1 MSRAEPTKGQSPAR
15 LRAEA
20 RPVANLTAAERAR
33 MFEIMSGHF
42 ENVAQARFL
51 ADLDEK
57 DVVVVMSDNARDEL
71 CGFATIGRLT
81 ATVDGQTITAL
92 FAGDT
97 VIEPEFWGE
106 SAWLSVWAQYAF
118 AQADRLSPTPLYWLL
133 CTATH
138 RSYRLLAGIFR
149 DYYPRHDRPTPAAEQ
164 ARLNAL
170 ARAKFGA
177 EYDAARGV
185 VTLAEQTRV
194 RPDRLDPA
202 TLERDA
208 PEVRFFK
215 EQNPDYA
222 RGDFLACLT
231 VFTRENLTP
240 LGRRLVEGH

>member
-1 MSRAEPTKGQSPAR
+1 MAA
-15 LRAEA
+15 AA
-20 RPVANLTAAERAR
+20 RPVASLTAAERSR

-42 ENVAQARFL
+42 ENVSQSRFF

-57 DVVVVMSDNARDEL
+57 DVAVVMTDIARGEL
-71 CGFATIGRLT
+71 RGFSTIGRLT
-81 ATVDGQTITAL
+81 ATVDAQPVLAL

-118 AQADRLSPTPLYWLL
+118 SQADRLAPEPLYWLL

-149 DYYPRHDRPTPAAEQ
+149 DYYPRHDRSTPANAQ
-164 ARLNAL
+164 ARLDAL
-170 ARAKFGA
+170 ATAKFGP

-185 VTLAEQTRV
+185 VSLREQTPV
-194 RPDRLDPA
+194 RPERLDPA
-202 TLERDA
+202 TEERDS

-215 EQNPDYA
+215 SKDPEYA
-222 RGDFLACLT
+222 LGDFLAC
-231 VFTRENLTP
+231 FTHFSRDNLTA
-240 LGRRLVEGH
+240 LGRRLVDGH